1 MNSAEVLTA
10 GSILI
15 VILLAVALLKKDP
28 NEATKQFLFWGIVIP
43 IILVTLFLT
52 VDTVLKNEQSITGGP
67 VHWHADYDIYV
78 CGHEELGQ
86 TSRAPY
92 QFIFQASAHEDEG
105 DSQKLD
111 LADPQ
116 GLTNRIGSS
125 DFHEHGDNRIHV
137 EGVVEHLENVSL
149 GKFFESI
156 GGELTPTSMRLP
168 TNHGEIITQNGTECQ
183 DGEPGTWQV
192 FVYKTQGDIV
202 IQEKLENFVDYVL
215 SPYSTIPPG
224 DCIIMEFSSEIKN
237 RTDKICP
244 FYQIA
249 IEKGELRYER

>member
-1 MNSAEVLTA
+1 MNSVEVLIA

-15 VILLAVALLKKDP
+15 GILLAITLLKKEP
-28 NEATKQFLFWGIVIP
+28 NEETKQFLFWGMVIP
-43 IILVTLFLT
+43 IIFVTLFLA

-78 CGHEELGQ
+78 CGQKEPDQ

-92 QFIFQASAHEDEG
+92 QFIPRASAHEGEDEE
-105 DSQKLD
+105 QKLD
-111 LADPQ
+111 LRNPT
-116 GLTNRIGSS
+116 GFTNRIGPS

-137 EGVVEHLENVSL
+137 EGVVEHLEDVSL
-149 GKFFESI
+149 DKFFEAI
-156 GGELTPTSMRLP
+156 GGGLTPTSMHLP
-168 TNHGEIITQNGTECQ
+168 TNHGETIIQNGMKCP
-183 DGEPGTWQV
+183 DGQPGTWQV

-224 DCIIMEFSSEIKN
+224 DCIIMEFGSEIKN

-249 IEKGELRYER
+249 LEKGELKRGY